1 MPSYSKPE
9 IVLIRYPFSDL
20 TSSKVRP
27 AVVINAAHTSQDLF
41 VVALTSKT
49 SNLLA
54 GEFVLAEWK
63 KTGLNVETAVKRGIY
78 TIKETLVRKRVG
90 KLEDVDAEQLK
101 KSLRTWL
108 ELP

>member
-1 MPSYSKPE
+1 MPSYLKPE
-9 IVLIRYPFSDL
+9 IVLVRYPFSDL

-27 AVVINAAHTSQDLF
+27 AVVVNASHASQDLF

-63 KTGLNVETAVKRGIY
+63 AAGLNVETAVKRGIY

-90 KLEDVDAEQLK
+90 KLEDADVEQLE
-101 KSLRTWL
+101 KSLRSWL
-108 ELP
+108 DLP

>member
-1 MPSYSKPE
+1 MPNYSKPE
-9 IVLIRYPFSDL
+9 VVLVRYPFSDL

-27 AVVINAAHTSQDLF
+27 AIVVNATHTSQDLF

-63 KTGLNVETAVKRGIY
+63 KAGLNVETAVKRGIF

-101 KSLRTWL
+101 NSLRAWL
-108 ELP
+108 DLP

>member
-9 IVLIRYPFSDL
+9 IVLVRYPFSDL

-27 AVVINAAHTSQDLF
+27 AVIINSAHTSQDLF

-49 SNLLA
+49 SSLLA
-54 GEFVLAEWK
+54 GEFVLTEWK
-63 KTGLNVETAVKRGIY
+63 AAGLNVETAVKRGIF

-90 KLEDVDAEQLK
+90 KLKDADAEELE
-101 KSLRTWL
+101 KSLRAWL
-108 ELP
+108 DL